1 MKTGV
6 REIMEMTF
14 EDLKAA
20 GFNVEEGLG
29 YTGNNE
35 KYLAALQRFY
45 RRSYK
50 VVSSIK
56 DFVYDEAYDEL
67 VIVVHALK
75 SNARMIGA
83 DCLGNLAE
91 HMENL
96 GKAGDNGEMI
106 SLSGGL
112 LEELKKVIEI
122 IRPYGMMEEVHP
134 ASEISAG
141 EAEKTGAELIDAVED
156 FDDERAMQLI
166 DRLMRYPFRFTL
178 INVLKNAKEDISE
191 YEYTEALLKIRRVV
205 SQIED

>member
-1 MKTGV
+1 
-6 REIMEMTF
+6 MEMTF
-14 EDLKAA
+14 DDLKAA
-20 GFNVEEGLG
+20 GLNVEEGIG

-45 RRSYK
+45 RRSFK
-50 VVSSIK
+50 VVSSIN
-56 DFVYDEAYDEL
+56 DFTADDAYDEL
-67 VIVVHALK
+67 VIIVHALK

-83 DCLGNLAE
+83 DHLGNIAE
-91 HMENL
+91 EMEAL
-96 GKAGDNGEMI
+96 GKSGDNAAMASKTKTLINEMHQVV
-106 SLSGGL
+106 
-112 LEELKKVIEI
+112 ET

-141 EAEKTGAELIDAVED
+141 EAEKTGAELIEAVED
-156 FDDERAMQLI
+156 FDDERSLELI

-191 YEYTEALLKIRRVV
+191 FEYTDALLKIRRVV

>member
-1 MKTGV
+1 
-6 REIMEMTF
+6 MEMTF
-14 EDLKAA
+14 DDLKAA
-20 GFNVEEGLG
+20 GLNVEEGIG

-45 RRSYK
+45 RRSFK
-50 VVSSIK
+50 VVSSIN
-56 DFVYDEAYDEL
+56 DFTADDAYDEL
-67 VIVVHALK
+67 VIIVHALK

-83 DCLGNLAE
+83 DHLGNIAE
-91 HMENL
+91 EMEAL
-96 GKAGDNGEMI
+96 GKSGDNAAMASKTKTLLNEMHQVV
-106 SLSGGL
+106 
-112 LEELKKVIEI
+112 ET

-141 EAEKTGAELIDAVED
+141 EAEKTGAELIEAVED
-156 FDDERAMQLI
+156 FDDERSLELI

-191 YEYTEALLKIRRVV
+191 FEYTDALLKIRRVV

>member
-1 MKTGV
+1 
-6 REIMEMTF
+6 MEMTF
-14 EDLKAA
+14 DDLKAA
-20 GFNVEEGLG
+20 GLNVEEGIG

-45 RRSYK
+45 RRSFK
-50 VVSSIK
+50 VVSSIN
-56 DFVYDEAYDEL
+56 DFTADDAYDEL
-67 VIVVHALK
+67 VIIVHALK

-83 DCLGNLAE
+83 DHLGNIAE
-91 HMENL
+91 EMEAL
-96 GKAGDNGEMI
+96 GKSGDSAAMASKTKTLLNEMHQVV
-106 SLSGGL
+106 
-112 LEELKKVIEI
+112 ET

-141 EAEKTGAELIDAVED
+141 EAEKTGAELIEAVED
-156 FDDERAMQLI
+156 FDDERSLELI

-191 YEYTEALLKIRRVV
+191 FEYTDALLKIRRVV

>member
-1 MKTGV
+1 MDL
-6 REIMEMTF
+6 TF
-14 EDLKAA
+14 DDLKKA

-29 YTGNNE
+29 YTGNSE

-45 RRSYK
+45 RRSFK
-50 VVSSIK
+50 VVSSAK
-56 DFVYDEAYDEL
+56 DFIRDDAYDEL
-67 VIVVHALK
+67 VILVHALK

-83 DCLGNLAE
+83 DNLGNLAE
-91 HMENL
+91 QMESK
-96 GKAGDNGEMI
+96 GKAGENKVMTAMSGALLNEMKNVV
-106 SLSGGL
+106 
-112 LEELKKVIEI
+112 EL

-134 ASEISAG
+134 ASEITAE

-156 FDDERAMQLI
+156 FDDERAMELI

-191 YEYTEALLKIRRVV
+191 FEYTDALLKIRRVV